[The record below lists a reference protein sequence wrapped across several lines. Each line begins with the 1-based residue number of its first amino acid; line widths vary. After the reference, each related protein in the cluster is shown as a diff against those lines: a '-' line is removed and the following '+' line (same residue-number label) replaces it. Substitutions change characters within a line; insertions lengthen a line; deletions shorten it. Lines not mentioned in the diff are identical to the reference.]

1 VVETVH
7 TPSISTQFVHTIPKF
22 AFLPL
27 SLSLFLFSPCKIKKK
42 RKKGEGGM
50 HREKSRIGDER
61 SALQKLCKLA
71 NPRIANENVQSA
83 KLPHRAL
90 HQLLPRLRLA
100 HIACYLNQPACLW
113 LIPFYL
119 GSERYKGGDVV
130 RVRGQVEV
138 VDGDVAA
145 LPQELEGDCAADSC
159 GAAGYGGGEAGE
171 EGMGWHW
178 RCCGF
183 DLL

>member
-1 VVETVH
+1 
-7 TPSISTQFVHTIPKF
+7 
-22 AFLPL
+22 
-27 SLSLFLFSPCKIKKK
+27 
-42 RKKGEGGM
+42 M
-50 HREKSRIGDER
+50 
-61 SALQKLCKLA
+61 
-71 NPRIANENVQSA
+71 
-83 KLPHRAL
+83 
-90 HQLLPRLRLA
+90 
-100 HIACYLNQPACLW
+100 
-113 LIPFYL
+113 
-119 GSERYKGGDVV
+119 V

-178 RCCGF
+178 GCCGF